1 MLMKLLFLVLLISS
15 NTYAQNEVEEAKK
28 SIQALIQLLIP
39 KKSVDEKHK
48 TREFSLE
55 KCEKYQI
62 NWLDVLLMKKSSK
75 MTYTFKEGCDIEG
88 ELQPMILK
96 PFFIDLKLKNLN
108 SFNRLKAENKIT
120 AGLEEKPILF
130 LEIRSAEMMG
140 PKGVVKFE
148 ADYAVRIDPLKKN
161 NMIEKNLGG
170 EIRIKEIYGK
180 SVSIKKKIMIK

>member
-1 MLMKLLFLVLLISS
+1 MFMKLLFLVIFISS

-28 SIQALIQLLIP
+28 SIEALIQLLIP
-39 KKSVDEKHK
+39 KKSIDEKHK
-48 TREFSLE
+48 AQNFSLE

-62 NWLDVLLMKKSSK
+62 NWINVLLMKQSSK
-75 MTYTFKEGCDIEG
+75 MTYTFKVGCDIEG
-88 ELQPMILK
+88 EFQPMLLK

-108 SFNRLKAENKIT
+108 SFIRLKTENKIT
-120 AGLEEKPILF
+120 VELEEKPILF

-140 PKGVVKFE
+140 SRGVVKFE
-148 ADYAVRIDPLKKN
+148 ADYAVRINPLNKN
-161 NMIEKNLGG
+161 NMLEKNLGG

>member
-1 MLMKLLFLVLLISS
+1 
-15 NTYAQNEVEEAKK
+15 
-28 SIQALIQLLIP
+28 
-39 KKSVDEKHK
+39 
-48 TREFSLE
+48 
-55 KCEKYQI
+55 
-62 NWLDVLLMKKSSK
+62 

-161 NMIEKNLGG
+161 NVIEKNLGG